1 MSIIMTIKKPYK
13 RTIRPFTDARIS
25 EGGLWQYVLDPDFA
39 NEPEHYI
46 RAFLIILKDFLNLL
60 DYIEPADS
68 NLPTYSFRIHEL
80 LLRVS
85 IEIEANFVAILA
97 ENGYAK
103 KGNWTMIDYKKIN
116 KSHKLSSYEVKFP
129 NWKGEKYLRKPFENW
144 KEDKSL
150 PWWEAYNISKHDRKT
165 EFERATFEN
174 LTEAICGLVIVL
186 SAQFEDNEFS
196 SEDFVL
202 SLGGKSDGMKST
214 IGGYFRVKYPN
225 DWADDE
231 KYNFKDKV
239 LKELDPNPIEKY
251 NYD

>member
-1 MSIIMTIKKPYK
+1 MSIQKPYK
-13 RTIRPFTDARIS
+13 RTIRPYTDDRIS
-25 EGGLWQYVLDPDFA
+25 NGGLGRYVLDPDFA

-60 DYIEPADS
+60 DYVEPADN

-85 IEIEANFVAILA
+85 IEIEANFVAILS
-97 ENGYAK
+97 ENGYTK
-103 KGNWTMIDYKKIN
+103 TGNWTMLDYKKIN
-116 KSHKLSSYEVKFP
+116 KSHKLSSYEVKLP
-129 NWKGEKYLRKPFENW
+129 NWKGEKNIRKPFENW
-144 KEDKSL
+144 KRDQSL
-150 PWWEAYNISKHDRKT
+150 PWWEAYNKSKHDRQT

-174 LTEAICGLVIVL
+174 LTEAICGLVVVL

-196 SEDFVL
+196 SEDWIL
-202 SLGGKSDGMKST
+202 SAGGKGDGMESS

-225 DWADDE
+225 DWTDDE
-231 KYNFKDKV
+231 KYDFNFTI
-239 LKELDPNPIEKY
+239 LKETDPNPIEKY